1 MILRLNQGYEKVENI
16 LIEYIQFFNTKGEDF
31 VIGQRNQIK
40 LFDLNGQTINIKSF
54 KVPHFINKIAY
65 KYFRKSKA
73 KRSFEFANKLLELGI
88 GTPKPI
94 AYAEFSS
101 LLGLEKS
108 FYVSEQLQCDLTY
121 RELVEIPD
129 FPDHDNILRQFT
141 RFSFELHEKGIEFL
155 DHSPGNTLIKKND
168 QGNYDFFLVDLNRME
183 FHESMTFEMRMK
195 NLCRLTPLKEMVAV
209 MSNEYAK
216 LYGES
221 EQKTFDTLWKYTADF
236 QEQFYRKK
244 RLKKK
249 LKFWKK

>member
-1 MILRLNQGYEKVENI
+1 MILRLNRGYEKFENI
-16 LIEYIQFFNTKGEDF
+16 LLEYIRFFSTKGEDF

-40 LFDLNGQTINIKSF
+40 LFDLEDKKINIKSF

-94 AYAEFSS
+94 AFAEFSS
-101 LLGLEKS
+101 IVGLEKS
-108 FYVSEQLQCDLTY
+108 FYVSEQLACELTY
-121 RELVEIPD
+121 RELVED
-129 FPDHDNILRQFT
+129 SNYPDHENILRQFT
-141 RFSFELHEKGIEFL
+141 KFSFDLHEKGIEFL
-155 DHSPGNTLIKKND
+155 DHSPGNTLIKKREN
-168 QGNYDFFLVDLNRME
+168 GNYEFFLVDLNRME
-183 FHESMTFEMRMK
+183 FHKAMSFDMRMK
-195 NLCRLTPLKEMVAV
+195 NLCRLTPVKKMVAV

-221 EQKTFDTLWKYTADF
+221 EQKIFDTLWKYTSEF
-236 QEQFYRKK
+236 QERYYRKK